1 MSYGDIDQEWG
12 QMEKKILPNEFQQVH
27 GFQST
32 YGKRLFDSIYHLTKN
47 EQDVPFSEHIL
58 EVMHNDSL
66 EIRCIDQHIK
76 FEIEKHQ
83 LRVSNWQTNVVD
95 LVLPYEK

>member
-1 MSYGDIDQEWG
+1 
-12 QMEKKILPNEFQQVH
+12 
-27 GFQST
+27 
-32 YGKRLFDSIYHLTKN
+32 
-47 EQDVPFSEHIL
+47 
-58 EVMHNDSL
+58 MHNDSL

-95 LVLPYEK
+95 LVLPYEKWNIEGGIFVFDWFPIFGVYTYKWSFEKYAMLSRLK